1 MDFEEDYDAEFDD
14 NQEGQL
20 ETPFPS
26 VAGADDGDN
35 DNDDSVAEN
44 MKKKQ
49 KREAVVDDGSENA
62 FGIPEFTRKD
72 KTLEEILE
80 MMDSTPP
87 IIPDAVIDYYLTKTG
102 LT

>member
-49 KREAVVDDGSENA
+49 KREAVVDDGSEMHLVYPNLQEKIRLWRR
-62 FGIPEFTRKD
+62 F
-72 KTLEEILE
+72 
-80 MMDSTPP
+80 
-87 IIPDAVIDYYLTKTG
+87 
-102 LT
+102 